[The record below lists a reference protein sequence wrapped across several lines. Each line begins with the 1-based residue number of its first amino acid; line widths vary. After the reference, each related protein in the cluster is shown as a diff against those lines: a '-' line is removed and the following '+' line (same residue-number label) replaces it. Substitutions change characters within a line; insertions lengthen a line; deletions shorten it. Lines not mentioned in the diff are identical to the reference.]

1 MDHENDRSESV
12 LWQRLDQ
19 RQPATMVFE
28 TAIFSLVMFGSLFG
42 NLLVCF
48 AVYRNPTLRQP
59 SNYYIMSLAL
69 SDILQALLVEGLG
82 SLLV

>member
-1 MDHENDRSESV
+1 MDHENDHSESD

-19 RQPATMVFE
+19 RQPETMVFE
-28 TAIFSLVMFGSLFG
+28 TAIFSLVVFGSLFG

-59 SNYYIMSLAL
+59 SNATYSLWP
-69 SDILQALLVEGLG
+69 
-82 SLLV
+82 